1 MENNK
6 HRILLIEPSQIVST
20 GLSSLIEQTRD
31 FTIVSSLQDL
41 TYYDS
46 SRSMLY
52 DIILIN
58 PMVVDFNK
66 RSNIRALLTAHENK
80 AIVAISYNLYEEKTL
95 NQYNESISILDSKEN
110 IVKKLKHS
118 IQEIEENPATDN
130 KSLSARERDI
140 VTAVAQGKTN
150 KEIASDF
157 NLSIHTIIT
166 HRKNISNKLGINTIS
181 GLTVYAILNKLIDAR
196 DLK

>member
-46 SRSMLY
+46 SRSILY

-118 IQEIEENPATDN
+118 IQEIEEN
-130 KSLSARERDI
+130 
-140 VTAVAQGKTN
+140 QC
-150 KEIASDF
+150 
-157 NLSIHTIIT
+157 
-166 HRKNISNKLGINTIS
+166 RKGDGDRQIGRAH
-181 GLTVYAILNKLIDAR
+181 V
-196 DLK
+196 